1 MAESIK
7 MVGHKTYPSKTNV
20 VSQSKKE
27 QQAQKFL
34 ENTTKV
40 TGEQYEVS
48 MLWSEPEPNLSNN
61 YGSAI
66 DIEKEFVKILN
77 TSEAKGFF
85 GREWYLPHHPVLNP
99 IKPGR
104 IRLVCYAAAKYKEV
118 CLNDKLLAAADP
130 LHGLIG
136 KIFRFREGP
145 KALTADIE
153 SVFLQVQVLEPDKS
167 CLRFL

>member
-66 DIEKEFVKILN
+66 GQLYSLERRFP
-77 TSEAKGFF
+77 
-85 GREWYLPHHPVLNP
+85 R
-99 IKPGR
+99 
-104 IRLVCYAAAKYKEV
+104 
-118 CLNDKLLAAADP
+118 DP
-130 LHGLIG
+130 TVTTVNCN
-136 KIFRFREGP
+136 RY
-145 KALTADIE
+145 
-153 SVFLQVQVLEPDKS
+153 
-167 CLRFL
+167 